1 MPTQRAIEI
10 ANAFT
15 KYAKAGD
22 KSIIKQFTREEI
34 ETTLLQYHLDR
45 GWVHYVAMEKRI
57 EELKEGQ
64 GSNKKTGENWYKKT
78 EIQAALIG
86 GLFLL
91 LAAFIS
97 APHWWPWFEKEN
109 PNFIERKSNPQLT
122 NEKIALEQLSNDQLS
137 LVKEIWKYQKENGLN
152 KVIINRDGVIFD
164 EIRNEPTTI
173 YLTSKVS
180 SIPKR
185 DRFRFEQLL
194 LSIPTFFLKQ
204 IPETRWGAP
213 YVVTISEEVRELLNK

>member
-15 KYAKAGD
+15 KYAKTGD

-45 GWVHYVAMEKRI
+45 GQVHYVAMEKRI

-86 GLFLL
+86 GLLQL
-91 LAAFIS
+91 LAHF
-97 APHWWPWFEKEN
+97 
-109 PNFIERKSNPQLT
+109 
-122 NEKIALEQLSNDQLS
+122 LSH
-137 LVKEIWKYQKENGLN
+137 
-152 KVIINRDGVIFD
+152 
-164 EIRNEPTTI
+164 
-173 YLTSKVS
+173 
-180 SIPKR
+180 
-185 DRFRFEQLL
+185 
-194 LSIPTFFLKQ
+194 Q
-204 IPETRWGAP
+204 I
-213 YVVTISEEVRELLNK
+213 